1 MTRTDNKITLGNIR
15 CNFNAC
21 KNLSRKERDAL
32 SDAASNFF
40 NFIQAFGN
48 ELKLC
53 DFVNIWMV
61 EDRVQ
66 NLNSVICDI
75 FQIYFYNNLF
85 NPDENSETKNKKTT

>member
-1 MTRTDNKITLGNIR
+1 MTQRVI
-15 CNFNAC
+15 
-21 KNLSRKERDAL
+21 S
-32 SDAASNFF
+32 F

-53 DFVNIWMV
+53 DFVNISMV

-85 NPDENSETKNKKTT
+85 NPDENSKTKNKKTT